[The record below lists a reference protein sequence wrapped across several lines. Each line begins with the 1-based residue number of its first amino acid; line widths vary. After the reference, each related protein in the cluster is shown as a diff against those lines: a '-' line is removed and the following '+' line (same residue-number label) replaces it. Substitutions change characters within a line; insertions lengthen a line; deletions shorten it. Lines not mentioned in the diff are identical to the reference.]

1 MKKISWL
8 ENFAESR
15 KKAVEKKKAV
25 KASKKSIANADMIIL
40 SKSMLPKAVE
50 GNTVKYKN
58 IKWKVV
64 NASYKDAKGSGVVL
78 KKIAGIDTKPLTSP
92 ETRARKDPGDV
103 YDYNVRETSEIPDF
117 EEAARNTEEQIA
129 KEDAV
134 DHDTTPAARYQ
145 NDVLKDT
152 PAVEAPISDEEAP
165 VVEDEAP
172 AEEDVPVVEDEAT
185 EEAPVE
191 DAPANESPAEEL
203 AAENAPAEEAT
214 EEVVEEAP
222 AEEEKDDFTFDDVDE
237 EPLDEEAPAEDD
249 EDANKK
255 EDKKASVKHQNRIL
269 AAMLKQL

>member
-145 NDVLKDT
+145 NDVLKDA

-165 VVEDEAP
+165 VVEDEAH

-191 DAPANESPAEEL
+191 DAPANESPAEEP
-203 AAENAPAEEAT
+203 AAEDAPAEEAT
-214 EEVVEEAP
+214 EEVAEEAP

-249 EDANKK
+249 EDADKK
-255 EDKKASVKHQNRIL
+255 EDKKDSVKHQNRIL

>member
-134 DHDTTPAARYQ
+134 DHDTTSRS
-145 NDVLKDT
+145 LS
-152 PAVEAPISDEEAP
+152 E
-165 VVEDEAP
+165 
-172 AEEDVPVVEDEAT
+172 
-185 EEAPVE
+185 
-191 DAPANESPAEEL
+191 
-203 AAENAPAEEAT
+203 
-214 EEVVEEAP
+214 
-222 AEEEKDDFTFDDVDE
+222 
-237 EPLDEEAPAEDD
+237 
-249 EDANKK
+249 
-255 EDKKASVKHQNRIL
+255 
-269 AAMLKQL
+269 

>member
-145 NDVLKDT
+145 NDVLKDA

-191 DAPANESPAEEL
+191 DAPANESPAEEP
-203 AAENAPAEEAT
+203 AAEDAPAEEAT
-214 EEVVEEAP
+214 EEVAEEAP

-249 EDANKK
+249 EDADKK
-255 EDKKASVKHQNRIL
+255 EDKKASVKYQNRIL

>member
-145 NDVLKDT
+145 NDVLKDA
-152 PAVEAPISDEEAP
+152 PAVEAPVADEEVT

-185 EEAPVE
+185 EE
-191 DAPANESPAEEL
+191 SPAEEP
-203 AAENAPAEEAT
+203 AAEDAPVAEDTPAEEAT
-214 EEVVEEAP
+214 EEVAEEAP

-249 EDANKK
+249 EDADKK

-269 AAMLKQL
+269 AAMLKQF

>member
-145 NDVLKDT
+145 NDVLKDA
-152 PAVEAPISDEEAP
+152 PAVEAPISDEEA
-165 VVEDEAP
+165 
-172 AEEDVPVVEDEAT
+172 PVVEDEAT

-191 DAPANESPAEEL
+191 DAPANESPAEEP
-203 AAENAPAEEAT
+203 AAEDAPAEEAT
-214 EEVVEEAP
+214 EEVAEEAP

-249 EDANKK
+249 EDADKK

>member
-145 NDVLKDT
+145 NDVLKDAPT
-152 PAVEAPISDEEAP
+152 IEAPISDEEVP
-165 VVEDEAP
+165 VVEEEAP

-185 EEAPVE
+185 EEAPAEEPVAEEAPVAE
-191 DAPANESPAEEL
+191 DAPAEETAEEV
-203 AAENAPAEEAT
+203 A
-214 EEVVEEAP
+214 EEAP

-237 EPLDEEAPAEDD
+237 KPFDEEAPAEED
-249 EDANKK
+249 EDTDKK

>member
-145 NDVLKDT
+145 NDVLKDAPT
-152 PAVEAPISDEEAP
+152 IEAPISDEEVP

-172 AEEDVPVVEDEAT
+172 AEET
-185 EEAPVE
+185 
-191 DAPANESPAEEL
+191 AEEV
-203 AAENAPAEEAT
+203 A
-214 EEVVEEAP
+214 EEAP

-237 EPLDEEAPAEDD
+237 KPFDEEAPAEEEKDDFTFDDVDEKPFDEEAPAEED
-249 EDANKK
+249 EDTDKK

>member
-15 KKAVEKKKAV
+15 KKAVEKKKVV

-145 NDVLKDT
+145 NDVLKDA
-152 PAVEAPISDEEAP
+152 PAVEAPISD
-165 VVEDEAP
+165 
-172 AEEDVPVVEDEAT
+172 

-191 DAPANESPAEEL
+191 DAPANESPAEEP
-203 AAENAPAEEAT
+203 AAEDAPAEEAT
-214 EEVVEEAP
+214 EEVTEEAP

-249 EDANKK
+249 EDADKK
-255 EDKKASVKHQNRIL
+255 EDKKASVKYQNRIL